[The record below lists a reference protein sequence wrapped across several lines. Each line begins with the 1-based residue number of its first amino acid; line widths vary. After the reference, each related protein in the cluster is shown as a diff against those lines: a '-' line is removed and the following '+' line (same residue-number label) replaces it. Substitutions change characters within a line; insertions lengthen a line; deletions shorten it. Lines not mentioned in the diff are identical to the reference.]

1 MVPDEPQD
9 STATPLNG
17 GGSSVGSEGVPGAAT
32 MAELDSLL
40 ARAATEVQ
48 RGLDEGVARIGRH
61 TLVTAVGEGGF
72 GTVCLASQE

>member
-1 MVPDEPQD
+1 MVPDAPQY
-9 STATPLNG
+9 STGTPSNG
-17 GGSSVGSEGVPGAAT
+17 GGSSIGSGGNPGAAT

-48 RGLDEGVARIGRH
+48 RGMEEGVARIGRY

-72 GTVCLASQE
+72 GTV